1 MLLSLGALAALLRH
15 SESRLGSVPRFVDI
29 TDMRA
34 LPILRSLFVAGLL
47 GAATGC
53 FALDELDKA
62 SALSKGPAAG
72 GDKAAAAKPGAAKPA
87 ADAASGAQLAAPSEK
102 SWWQTARTLSSDD
115 SDAGITRCELAGRS
129 EFMLR
134 DDCVARGGHP
144 K

>member
-1 MLLSLGALAALLRH
+1 MFGALAAFRRR
-15 SESRLGSVPRFVDI
+15 SESRLGSVSRFVDI

-47 GAATGC
+47 GVATGC

-62 SALSKGPAAG
+62 SALSKGPGAGKAGAA
-72 GDKAAAAKPGAAKPA
+72 ASAAAKPGASATTA
-87 ADAASGAQLAAPSEK
+87 AQPAAPSAK
-102 SWWQTARTLSSDD
+102 SWWQTARTLSSDH
-115 SDAGITRCELAGRS
+115 SDEGITRCELSGHS

-134 DDCVARGGHP
+134 DDCTARGGHV